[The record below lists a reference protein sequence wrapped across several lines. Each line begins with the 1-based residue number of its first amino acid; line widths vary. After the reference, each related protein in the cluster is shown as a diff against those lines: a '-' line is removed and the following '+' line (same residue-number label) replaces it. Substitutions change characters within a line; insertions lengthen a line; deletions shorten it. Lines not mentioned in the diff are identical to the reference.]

1 MGGLGPR
8 SGGKAEKRKEG
19 DPCWIL
25 DSSRFPVLLILKIQS
40 VFHVPSIIQDDA
52 STCIVI
58 TQYRICYLLYLLSL
72 VLVSSFDN
80 DSHVVDG
87 PVVLVYSTTLCGLR
101 NNVGWRQASW

>member
-58 TQYRICYLLYLLSL
+58 TQYRYLLST
-72 VLVSSFDN
+72 VS
-80 DSHVVDG
+80 VIPG
-87 PVVLVYSTTLCGLR
+87 IGLLF
-101 NNVGWRQASW
+101 RQ